1 MTAVIDCRRSFSLAD
16 VKTTKPSHLAP
27 PDFDDLRIWTRSRP
41 CYACK
46 QRRHCGGQMPP
57 VALCTSGVCKEPR
70 NPGKCG
76 SAPNK
81 YCYRRDCYAK
91 GVERGHIRPAVG
103 KRPAVASS
111 SAAPFPD
118 GMERDGDG
126 ERERP
131 SFGVAKL
138 YEIHAIYGWRLRAA
152 SLPRLCAALSH
163 VRSAAPCLSGPSTP
177 PR

>member
-1 MTAVIDCRRSFSLAD
+1 MS
-16 VKTTKPSHLAP
+16 KPLN
-27 PDFDDLRIWTRSRP
+27 LRISPRQILMTFASGP
-41 CYACK
+41 DLACK

-57 VALCTSGVCKEPR
+57 VTLCTSGVCKDPR

-152 SLPRLCAALSH
+152 SLPRLCATLSH
-163 VRSAAPCLSGPSTP
+163 LRSATPCLSGPSTP